1 MVGVASR
8 VGVEP
13 QNLQGTQL
21 LKGAR
26 VVREEKGER
35 PPGEGDLGRN
45 CLGSASLG
53 GEGGHTQAQ
62 THRDRRDK
70 KRK

>member
-21 LKGAR
+21 LKGAG

-45 CLGSASLG
+45 CPGSGSLG
-53 GEGGHTQAQ
+53 GEGGYTQAQ
-62 THRDRRDK
+62 THRHRRDK